1 MQTKGSP
8 IHHCSEE
15 GGANYTTAKIMT
27 YCCFV
32 CPLRDYNA
40 EDGGVEG
47 KKIALQLLFEGAHEG
62 VDTHTKQ
69 THKHTY
75 THKHTNTACV
85 PAVCTSSLLAGM
97 INPVQSGKILTLNR
111 KVLLRLREA
120 LIYLGTT
127 PSTLIILVQVQAQIP
142 LPPAVALC
150 CDTHT
155 HAHTQIKKERKHM
168 QPAPIALR
176 GCTYSVWV
184 AQRTPDVT
192 AVKDCVPRFSTNA
205 NNKPIANTNTCT
217 QTEFVLKRPLMQ
229 HMFSCFWLFFLFLV
243 PHQRILCLSSHTTM
257 EEYSITNERVA
268 FKYLIK

>member
-15 GGANYTTAKIMT
+15 GGANYTTVKIMT
-27 YCCFV
+27 FCCFV

-47 KKIALQLLFEGAHEG
+47 KKIASQLLREGARKG
-62 VDTHTKQ
+62 VDTHKTNSQ
-69 THKHTY
+69 THI
-75 THKHTNTACV
+75 HTNTAFV
-85 PAVCTSSLLAGM
+85 PAACTSSLLAGM

-127 PSTLIILVQVQAQIP
+127 PSTLIIPVQVQAQIP

-155 HAHTQIKKERKHM
+155 YTHT
-168 QPAPIALR
+168 
-176 GCTYSVWV
+176 
-184 AQRTPDVT
+184 
-192 AVKDCVPRFSTNA
+192 
-205 NNKPIANTNTCT
+205 NK
-217 QTEFVLKRPLMQ
+217 
-229 HMFSCFWLFFLFLV
+229 
-243 PHQRILCLSSHTTM
+243 
-257 EEYSITNERVA
+257 
-268 FKYLIK
+268 